1 MECSKKETWF
11 ATIKVKTV
19 PAFFSEAKY
28 DRLFVSQKV
37 LIAEEDDPEESV
49 SPGRNLH
56 KDQAALDEAQQ
67 AARKRVRDHIKQE
80 AEQRLQSDLNSEQIS
95 TEDTHEALDLGEIRK
110 EAHRI
115 YQREQE
121 ELKQLNPAE

>member
-11 ATIKVKTV
+11 ATVKVKSI

-28 DRLFVSQKV
+28 DRLFVTQKV
-37 LIAEEDDPEESV
+37 LIAEEDDPGDSV

-56 KDQAALDEAQQ
+56 KDKAALDEAQQ
-67 AARKRVRDHIKQE
+67 AARQRVKDHIKQE
-80 AEQRLQSDLNSEQIS
+80 AEQRLQADLNSEQNS
-95 TEDTHEALDLGEIRK
+95 TDDTNEALDLGEIRK

-115 YQREQE
+115 YQRE
-121 ELKQLNPAE
+121 